1 MFNSRF
7 SPVSNRCA
15 KPIAGESEC
24 RTSANVELLNAREV
38 MKMLGYQTRA
48 GFWTFVHRHGVP
60 HVRLNAR
67 KVLFSRVAL
76 EDWLAHRSSNC

>member
-1 MFNSRF
+1 
-7 SPVSNRCA
+7 
-15 KPIAGESEC
+15 
-24 RTSANVELLNAREV
+24 
-38 MKMLGYQTRA
+38 MLGYQTRA